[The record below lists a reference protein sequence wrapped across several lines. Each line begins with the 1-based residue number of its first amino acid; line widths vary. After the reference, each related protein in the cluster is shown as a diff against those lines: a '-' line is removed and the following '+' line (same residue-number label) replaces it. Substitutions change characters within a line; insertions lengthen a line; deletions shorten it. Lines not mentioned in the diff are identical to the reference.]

1 MLASNQKMQLA
12 VGHKAPM
19 QLTDPKHQSGV
30 RMSKLPDFPFF
41 QLLTFR
47 FSGKILTPGLIRTR
61 DDSLSL
67 FVYVASSGSGTFPP
81 QDQLP
86 RVNINYLFMHLIIL
100 KSPSTGQ
107 YSGKNEKFSFM
118 YVQSVPN
125 YSFLSCYFLLKM
137 LHWFIII
144 PFADKYSPVLPA
156 SRQVKS
162 GSGSCRHSICAHQNF
177 LCLDLA
183 DVFPSWTFSEML
195 VSCRL
200 MWSLVASCHHRHH
213 WQI

>member
-1 MLASNQKMQLA
+1 
-12 VGHKAPM
+12 M

-67 FVYVASSGSGTFPP
+67 FVYVARSGSGTFPP

-86 RVNINYLFMHLIIL
+86 RVKITNYLFMHLIIL

-107 YSGKNEKFSFM
+107 YMRNLALCMYSQCQITLFVQLFSA
-118 YVQSVPN
+118 QN
-125 YSFLSCYFLLKM
+125 
-137 LHWFIII
+137 
-144 PFADKYSPVLPA
+144 A
-156 SRQVKS
+156 SLVHN
-162 GSGSCRHSICAHQNF
+162 HSICG
-177 LCLDLA
+177 
-183 DVFPSWTFSEML
+183 
-195 VSCRL
+195 
-200 MWSLVASCHHRHH
+200 
-213 WQI
+213 